1 MTTRPAPRPALPKPT
16 ALEVDLWSDMSCVW
30 CWLASHRFEAA
41 VQRAEQEVHL
51 RIHSFL
57 IDPAGPRTSVPS
69 LENLASKAGVSL
81 AEARAMEEEMKR
93 NAEAEGIPY
102 AVERHHA
109 DGVDAHRVFHLAR
122 EYDQGEAFFA
132 DLQTAL
138 FATGADIYDPAYLA
152 DAAVARGVPRDAVVA
167 LLNGT
172 DHGDSV
178 RGDLDEARRRGVAA
192 VPHMI
197 INDRLVIPGATS
209 VENYVSVL
217 ARAAATDD

>member
-1 MTTRPAPRPALPKPT
+1 MTTRPGTGPTLPKPT
-16 ALEVDLWSDMSCVW
+16 ALEIDLWSDLSCVW
-30 CWLASHRFEAA
+30 CWLAKHRFEAA
-41 VQRAEQEVHL
+41 MQRAEHEFHL

-69 LENLASKAGVSL
+69 LENLVSKAGVSM

-102 AVERHHA
+102 AVERHYA

-122 EYDQGEAFFA
+122 EYDQGEALFA

-138 FATGADIYDPAYLA
+138 FATGADIYDPGYLA
-152 DAAVARGVPRDAVVA
+152 DAAVARGVPRHAVVT

-172 DHGDSV
+172 DHADSV
-178 RGDLDEARRRGVAA
+178 RRDLDEARRRGVAA
-192 VPHMI
+192 VPHMV

-209 VENYVSVL
+209 VEGYMSVIE
-217 ARAAATDD
+217 RAVAADD